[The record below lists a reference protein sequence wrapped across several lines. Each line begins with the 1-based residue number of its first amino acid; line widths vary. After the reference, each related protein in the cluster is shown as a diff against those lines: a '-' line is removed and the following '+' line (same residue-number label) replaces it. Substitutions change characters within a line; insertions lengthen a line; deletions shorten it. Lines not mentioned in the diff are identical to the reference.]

1 MILLGTPQVSFD
13 FGIPDWLLALIILG
27 IYLLYRLIKMLI
39 VKYKA
44 RRNLDEFDEVDAGL
58 GEDQNDID
66 QPSI

>member
-1 MILLGTPQVSFD
+1 
-13 FGIPDWLLALIILG
+13 
-27 IYLLYRLIKMLI
+27 MLI